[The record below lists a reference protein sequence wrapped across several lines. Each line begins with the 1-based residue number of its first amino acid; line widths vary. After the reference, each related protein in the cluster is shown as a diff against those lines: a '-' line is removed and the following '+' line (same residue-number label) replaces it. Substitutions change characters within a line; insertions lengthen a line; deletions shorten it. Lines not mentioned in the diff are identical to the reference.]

1 MPLDKHSSVPLY
13 AQLKEILL
21 ARIESGEYQPG
32 ERIPTEMQLC
42 EEMQLSR
49 PTVRQAVSE
58 LVSEGLLEIYK
69 GRGTFVREETMR
81 HQIAPFSGFTYGILS
96 ANTLEGMNFIDYKE
110 VEKLPAKF
118 ATAFARNRIG
128 GLPGYSELIWRE
140 ERDRQVIAYCKSW
153 VPKAMFPDLLKDVR
167 LRRPMIDITANK
179 YAFLPQKVET
189 ELLVRPATQSEA
201 RIFDIPRGEAVIV
214 VTSTFTSRSGNVC
227 EVVNVVLSAKHCSL
241 RLDGSVR

>member
-13 AQLKEILL
+13 AQLKEVLL

-58 LVSEGLLEIYK
+58 LVNEGLLEIYK
-69 GRGTFVREETMR
+69 GRGTFVREETKR
-81 HQIAPFSGFTYGILS
+81 CQIAPFSGFTFGILS
-96 ANTLEGMNFIDYKE
+96 ANTLEGMNFVDYRE
-110 VEKLPAKF
+110 VDKLPGKIA
-118 ATAFARNRIG
+118 AAFVRNRVG
-128 GLPGYSELIWRE
+128 GSPGYSELIWRGE
-140 ERDRQVIAYCKSW
+140 HNRQVVAYCKSW
-153 VPKAMFPDLLKDVR
+153 IPKAMFPDLLKDVR

-189 ELLVRPATQSEA
+189 ELMVRPAMQNEA
-201 RIFDIPRGEAVIV
+201 RIFDIPRGESVIV
-214 VTSTFTSRSGNVC
+214 VTSVFLSRSGDVC

-241 RLDGSVR
+241 RLDSSVR